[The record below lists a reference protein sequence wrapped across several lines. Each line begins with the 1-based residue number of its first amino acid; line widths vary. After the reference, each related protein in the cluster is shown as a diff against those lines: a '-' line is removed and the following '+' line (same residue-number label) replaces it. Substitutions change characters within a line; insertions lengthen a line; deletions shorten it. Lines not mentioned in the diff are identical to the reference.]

1 MRNRGGF
8 TIVETLMVLGIT
20 SILFI
25 AVIGSITD
33 RQNRIQFSQGMRDIS
48 SSISDVMNDVTTGFF
63 PTTPGLTCTA
73 GSTNAAPQLG
83 YDSTQGDATGAR
95 KDCVF
100 AGKVIQIGTDT
111 SASSGFV
118 YSMAGRRLT
127 YSGVNSSDVAN
138 FSELKPVVIDSS
150 NTDNVTVS
158 PGISNIDATGV
169 LGLPY
174 GIRIVRSDGSD
185 GGRALGIFYKDFRGV
200 SLNGQSSSGV
210 TSVSIADVAS
220 ASAGTSA
227 MSQANVIA
235 AADNTAVV
243 STKFLS
249 GNNTITLCFKSDATN
264 QTATIT
270 IGNGISGN
278 MRLDYEVDLNGV
290 SCV

>member
-1 MRNRGGF
+1 MYNRGGF

-20 SILFI
+20 SVLFI

-48 SSISDVMNDVTTGFF
+48 STISDVMNDVTTGFF
-63 PTTPGLTCTA
+63 PTTPGLTCDA

-83 YDSTQGDATGAR
+83 YDSTLGDATGAR

-111 SASSGFV
+111 SASSGYI
-118 YSMAGRRLT
+118 YSMTGRRLT
-127 YSGVNSSDVAN
+127 YSGIYSSDVAN
-138 FSELKPVVIDSS
+138 FSELKPVVVDSK
-150 NTDNVTVS
+150 NTDNIIES
-158 PGISNIDATGV
+158 PEISKIDSTTP
-169 LGLPY
+169 LSLPY

-185 GGRALGIFYKDFRGV
+185 GGRAVGIFYKDFRGV

-210 TSVSIADVAS
+210 TSVAVADVTS
-220 ASAGTSA
+220 ATTGASA
-227 MSQANVIA
+227 MSQTNVID
-235 AADNTAVV
+235 AADNTAVL

-249 GNNTITLCFKSDATN
+249 GNSTITLCFKSDATN

-270 IGNGISGN
+270 IGNGITGN
-278 MRLDYEVDLNGV
+278 QRLDYEVDLSGV